1 MEPEPGV
8 DVCIKACSSGL
19 NRDNLES
26 KKLITFT
33 EIPGMNAGVN
43 SAMNFA

>member
-1 MEPEPGV
+1 MEAESAV
-8 DVCIKACSSGL
+8 DVYIQACSIGL

-26 KKLITFT
+26 KKLIIFRK
-33 EIPGMNAGVN
+33 ISRMNAGVN